1 MNNGRQNETGKY
13 IGKYMILV
21 HESVMEAYTFRIPI
35 NNIIIIL

>member
-21 HESVMEAYTFRIPI
+21 HESVMEAYTSYKSD
-35 NNIIIIL
+35 ILKV